1 MDNQRGFVR
10 FVRLS
15 SDQKNSEACC
25 ADHFT
30 ELMGEVLK

>member
-1 MDNQRGFVR
+1 LDNQRGFVR
-10 FVRLS
+10 LS
-15 SDQKNSEACC
+15 SDKKNSEACC